1 MPRNRALNTIA
12 ILASLAFINTA
23 QADINEPQGR
33 AVQMLSSLQDSSQ
46 VRYFNADNWFTEETN
61 IPSIAIAN
69 DDILNQN
76 HRYLVDFS
84 MIEDEEKKQQAK
96 SMLRQQFGLTFD
108 SDFLIISRYKGKL
121 LFSPVDNED
130 DPNVSNLELSTET
143 DTSSFARS
151 ENTATLPHV
160 AFYLSVNRQ
169 ITFNECRFQVS
180 RLFES
185 NNTERYLCSSS
196 PNISLIYRVNL
207 ARSLQY
213 GTTGSATPDAK
224 IVRISLDDESS
235 GAGINLNNKLDTVK
249 ATRWL
254 SGFANGYD
262 TEWVTDAIAE
272 DYRFTFNASNSK
284 AQVLKTFP
292 RSNINSQYEVRE
304 ISGFELG
311 TSGGLDGAKG
321 KLEASA
327 SYNQSRWL
335 TFNTSDYRVERSSNG
350 PRNITFKWNRDQ
362 FRTADSLLTRRSD
375 TVFVWDR
382 YPVDLNRISPISY
395 SGFVP
400 KMDVIY
406 KANANETGTTRFTI
420 GSSVNMRPFY
430 HGRYYHYYFFGNH
443 YSYHAFENTPR
454 RRINVNTSFTV
465 DWTHPVFTGGRPVNL
480 QLASFNN
487 RCIQTSSNGTLSARN
502 CLSNSPQQSFIYD
515 QFGRYVSA
523 ANKKCLD
530 GESLD
535 RLQPC
540 AMKLSQRWEWLEN
553 SDNLK
558 NIFFDQKLGHDKTT
572 GSLGLYNYDDSQVSV
587 RTMTSYTNLFN

>member
-1 MPRNRALNTIA
+1 MPRNKTLNAIA

-23 QADINEPQGR
+23 QANINEPQGR

-46 VRYFNADNWFTEETN
+46 VRYFNADYWLTNENN
-61 IPSIAIAN
+61 IPSMKTAN

-84 MIEDEEKKQQAK
+84 MIEDEEQKQQAK
-96 SMLRQQFGLTFD
+96 SMLRQQIGLTFD
-108 SDFLIISRYKGKL
+108 SDFLIVSRYKGKL
-121 LFSPVDNED
+121 MFSPVDSED

-143 DTSSFARS
+143 DTSSFVRS
-151 ENTATLPHV
+151 ENTAALPHV
-160 AFYLSVNRQ
+160 AFYLNVNRR
-169 ITFNECRFQVS
+169 ITFDECRFQKS
-180 RLFES
+180 RLFGS
-185 NNTERYLCSSS
+185 PNTKKYLCSY
-196 PNISLIYRVNL
+196 PNISLIYRVSL

-235 GAGINLNNKLDTVK
+235 GAGINLNNKLDTHRTYNRTS
-249 ATRWL
+249 AT
-254 SGFANGYD
+254 SNAYD

-304 ISGFELG
+304 VSGFELG
-311 TSGGLDGAKG
+311 ISGNLENAKR
-321 KLEASA
+321 KLEAKA

-335 TFNTSDYRVERSSNG
+335 TFNTSDYRVERNTNG
-350 PRNITFKWNRDQ
+350 PRNITFKWNREQ
-362 FRTADSLLTRRSD
+362 FRTAASLMNKRTD

-420 GSSVNMRPFY
+420 ESSVNMRPFY

-443 YSYHAFENTPR
+443 FSYHSFEDTPR
-454 RRINVNTSFTV
+454 RRVGVNTSFTV

-487 RCIQTSSNGTLSARN
+487 RCIQTSSNGTLSTRN
-502 CLSNSPQQSFIYD
+502 CLSNSAQQSFIYD
-515 QFGRYVSA
+515 QFGRYVSTT
-523 ANKKCLD
+523 NKKCLD
-530 GESLD
+530 GESLG

-553 SDNLK
+553 SDNL
-558 NIFFDQKLGHDKTT
+558 NNVFFDQKLGHDKTT
-572 GSLGLYNYDDSQVSV
+572 GNLGLYNYDDSQVSV
-587 RTMTSYTNLFN
+587 RTMTSFTNLFN

>member
-1 MPRNRALNTIA
+1 MPRNKALNAIA

-23 QADINEPQGR
+23 QANINEPQGR

-46 VRYFNADNWFTEETN
+46 VRYFNADYWLTDESN
-61 IPSIAIAN
+61 IPSMKTAN

-76 HRYLVDFS
+76 RRYLVDFS
-84 MIEDEEKKQQAK
+84 MIEDEEQKQQAK
-96 SMLRQQFGLTFD
+96 SILRQQIGLTFD
-108 SDFLIISRYKGKL
+108 SDFLIVSRYKGKL
-121 LFSPVDNED
+121 MFSPVDNED
-130 DPNVSNLELSTET
+130 DPNVSNLEPSTET
-143 DTSSFARS
+143 NMSSLARS
-151 ENTATLPHV
+151 DNTATLPHV
-160 AFYLSVNRQ
+160 AFYLSVNRR
-169 ITFNECRFQVS
+169 ITVDECRFQKS
-180 RLFES
+180 RLFGS
-185 NNTERYLCSSS
+185 PNTKWYFCSE
-196 PNISLIYRVNL
+196 PNISLIYRVNF

-235 GAGINLNNKLDTVK
+235 GAGINLNKT
-249 ATRWL
+249 L
-254 SGFANGYD
+254 STYAINNSIPAYRNGYNK
-262 TEWVTDAIAE
+262 EWITDAIAE
-272 DYRFTFNASNSK
+272 DYQFKFNASNNK

-292 RSNINSQYEVRE
+292 RSNINSRYEVRE

-311 TSGGLDGAKG
+311 IASSLEGAKG

-335 TFNTSDYRVERSSNG
+335 TFNTSDYRVERSTSG
-350 PRNITFKWNRDQ
+350 SRNITFKWNREQ
-362 FRTADSLLTRRSD
+362 YRTAASLLSRSTD
-375 TVFVWDR
+375 TLFSPYR
-382 YPVDLNRISPISY
+382 NPINLNRISPISY

-406 KANANETGTTRFTI
+406 KADANETGTTRFTI
-420 GSSVNMRPFY
+420 ESSVNIRPLY
-430 HGRYYHYYFFGNH
+430 HGRYYHYYLFGNH
-443 YSYHAFENTPR
+443 YSYHGFENSQR
-454 RRINVNTSFTV
+454 RRVGVNTSFTV
-465 DWTHPVFTGGRPVNL
+465 DWTHPVFMGGRPVNL

-487 RCIQTSSNGTLSARN
+487 RCIQTSNDGTLSVRA
-502 CLSNSPQQSFIYD
+502 CLDNSAQQSFIYD

-523 ANKKCLD
+523 TNKKCLD

-558 NIFFDQKLGHDKTT
+558 NVFFDQKLGHNKTT

-587 RTMTSYTNLFN
+587 RTMTSFTNLFN